1 MRSGSAG
8 GTFGVSFAAILLTSH
23 PGLRLWSQMGL
34 TMLSL
39 SISILQ
45 CLYAALLLPFV
56 CSSVSLPHQP
66 PLHGVNGSLHMG
78 PMFSH
83 KCNPVALPRSS
94 ATALGVDW
102 LFGWVVDWLSGGF
115 VVGHPSQIDPKTD
128 PQNRHFV
135 GLGGPG
141 GVPGGPGASRSVLGG
156 SWGRLGESRG
166 RLGASGDRLWGGPG
180 AVLGGPG
187 AVLGRLGGVLGRP
200 GGVLGASW
208 GLPGASSGVLGASW
222 DRLFPTPSL
231 TTRPSVPV
239 RREGA
244 SIATAKN
251 HISKI
256 HGISH

>member
-115 VVGHPSQIDPKTD
+115 VFGNPSQIDLKT
-128 PQNRHFV
+128 
-135 GLGGPG
+135 GGICT
-141 GVPGGPGASRSVLGG
+141 VICTVLHSVLHTVLHCTVLHTALHCGWLVPHG
-156 SWGRLGESRG
+156 HRLCGQ
-166 RLGASGDRLWGGPG
+166 
-180 AVLGGPG
+180 
-187 AVLGRLGGVLGRP
+187 
-200 GGVLGASW
+200 
-208 GLPGASSGVLGASW
+208 
-222 DRLFPTPSL
+222 
-231 TTRPSVPV
+231 
-239 RREGA
+239 EG
-244 SIATAKN
+244 I
-251 HISKI
+251 
-256 HGISH
+256 